1 MIGFNAGD
9 GSRFFQVPGT
19 VAVLPDIGNDTF
31 NLELESAGNTG
42 VAGLYLYRVDLD
54 TILSAEGRCAYS
66 RVYTSTMQV
75 PNPDSNLD
83 HSPYNIMGD
92 QVV

>member
-54 TILSAEGRCAYS
+54 TILSAEGRC
-66 RVYTSTMQV
+66 V
-75 PNPDSNLD
+75 
-83 HSPYNIMGD
+83 I
-92 QVV
+92 